1 MLLKLSNLLVFDM
14 GYSYD
19 FAEGFEASPGISL
32 NFFDNLE
39 VFNDR
44 DNLPDDIDEYELAY
58 MEGYQELLKLYL
70 FSGLV
75 ALNEV
80 FKSLNEK
87 GIFKKINTK
96 KEFMFMIGEH
106 DMGEVFPIY
115 ALK

>member
-1 MLLKLSNLLVFDM
+1 
-14 GYSYD
+14 
-19 FAEGFEASPGISL
+19 
-32 NFFDNLE
+32 
-39 VFNDR
+39 
-44 DNLPDDIDEYELAY
+44 
-58 MEGYQELLKLYL
+58 
-70 FSGLV
+70 V

-96 KEFMFMIGEH
+96 KGFMFMIGEH